1 MTAETTY
8 LLLLVLGVLG
18 NEEREGRVDA
28 ALRQELIKF
37 ILQRDVE
44 GLELHC
50 AGNQSQF

>member
-18 NEEREGRVDA
+18 NEEREGRVNA
-28 ALRQELIKF
+28 ALRQELIKL